1 MRDLHESVLW
11 LERAAD
17 TLFASDFNLKHE
29 ITLAAINR
37 AYYSMFYSTIALLR
51 TEGIVTKSHSG
62 ALNKFSELFIKS
74 KKIDSEYGS
83 MLKKSFDFRQSC
95 DYDIEVEVTDE
106 QAIIL
111 VEYAKLFYE
120 MSKAYIDIILKNGS

>member
-37 AYYSMFYSTIALLR
+37 AYYSMFYSTIALLC

-74 KKIDSEYGS
+74 KKIDSKYGS